1 MGVGWAL
8 VLAAE
13 GVNKAACDIS
23 PHFLGCIFLP
33 WQTAHGSPAED
44 ESRSP
49 KNLDPP
55 WDLVASQRHVNV
67 ALPRGPGP
75 CGAWLSQAAPW
86 CHRSGAPFFS
96 ELACP
101 CTGLALTALR
111 LRRPGVLF
119 AVPQNRENS
128 AIMTCF
134 SKTASKCQ
142 KLVTKLC
149 RRAA

>member
-8 VLAAE
+8 ALAAE

-44 ESRSP
+44 EPQSP
-49 KNLDPP
+49 KNVDPP

-86 CHRSGAPFFS
+86 VTVLTRPCSQSWPVP
-96 ELACP
+96 P

-128 AIMTCF
+128 AIMTF
-134 SKTASKCQ
+134 Q
-142 KLVTKLC
+142 
-149 RRAA
+149 